1 MLVLSRKEG
10 QSVELPSLGVRVHIV
25 KTASGQVRLGFDAPP
40 EVDIRRGEL
49 VGDSMTPNASRPT
62 VVPGRVSE
70 PRLAY
75 VVG

>member
-40 EVDIRRGEL
+40 EVAIRRGEL
-49 VGDSMTPNASRPT
+49 VGDPIKSNTARPT